1 MKLVEADAVGP
12 AAIEEAP
19 PHPTPP
25 RPEHRRV
32 AISFLFTL
40 AVLVGTVVMV
50 YTVFP
55 ARHNVVVTD
64 AIAEHR
70 RAAQEWQLV
79 HPGAEELETW
89 ALGVLGERVA
99 LPPPGAGVAVIGA
112 RPIDILNRRAALV
125 RYQIGAPVVAG
136 GAEVTLVVQ
145 RARDVPKRRVSKQDD
160 DDQVE
165 GWRVQKWTFVAVG
178 PAATAAAWKPAMG
191 VP

>member
-1 MKLVEADAVGP
+1 MKLVESDAVGP

-40 AVLVGTVVMV
+40 AVLVGTVVTV

-55 ARHNVVVTD
+55 ARHNIVVTT
-64 AIAEHR
+64 ALEEHR
-70 RAAQEWQLV
+70 RAPQTFQLE
-79 HPGAEELETW
+79 HPTAERLQTW
-89 ALGVLGERVA
+89 ALGVLDGPVV
-99 LPPPGAGVAVIGA
+99 LPMPRAGLDVVGA
-112 RPIDILNRRAALV
+112 RPIEILNRRAAVV
-125 RYQIGAPVVAG
+125 RYRIGD
-136 GAEVTLVVQ
+136 AEITLVVQ
-145 RARDVPKRRVSKQDD
+145 RARDMPKRRVSRADG

-178 PAATAAAWKPAMG
+178 PAASAAAWKPALG